1 MPRKAIFLRSNA
13 TRKEIAMTESLN
25 KPREIDIAWNQ
36 HFNDMLTSG
45 AAQPAE
51 LAESMLRIASLIAES
66 IDGPRKTAATLVLAA
81 MFFTKRIPTKDGD
94 DAKTSAVF
102 H

>member
-1 MPRKAIFLRSNA
+1 
-13 TRKEIAMTESLN
+13 MTESLN
-25 KPREIDIAWNQ
+25 NPREIDIAWNQ

-51 LAESMLRIASLIAES
+51 AAESMLRIAELIAES
-66 IDGPRKTAATLVLAA
+66 INGPRQTAATLVAGA
-81 MFFTKRIPTKDGD
+81 MFFTLRIPVKPAKDVD
-94 DAKTSAVF
+94 DPARL

>member
-1 MPRKAIFLRSNA
+1 
-13 TRKEIAMTESLN
+13 MTESLN
-25 KPREIDIAWNQ
+25 NPREIDIAWNQ

-51 LAESMLRIASLIAES
+51 AAESMLRIATLISES
-66 IDGPRKTAATLVLAA
+66 VSGPRQTAATLVLAA
-81 MFFTKRIPTKDGD
+81 MFFTQRIPVKPANDVD
-94 DAKTSAVF
+94 DAKKSVRL

>member
-1 MPRKAIFLRSNA
+1 MK
-13 TRKEIAMTESLN
+13 TTEKEIAMTESLKN
-25 KPREIDIAWNQ
+25 PREIDIAWNQ

-51 LAESMLRIASLIAES
+51 AAESMLRIASLIAES
-66 IDGPRKTAATLVLAA
+66 VSGPRQTAATLVASA
-81 MFFTKRIPTKDGD
+81 MFFTLRIPVKPAKDGD
-94 DAKTSAVF
+94 NAKTSARL

>member
-1 MPRKAIFLRSNA
+1 
-13 TRKEIAMTESLN
+13 MTESLN
-25 KPREIDIAWNQ
+25 NPREIDIAWNQ

-51 LAESMLRIASLIAES
+51 AAESMLRIASLIAES
-66 IDGPRKTAATLVLAA
+66 VSGPRQTAATLVAAA
-81 MFFTKRIPTKDGD
+81 MFFTQRIPVKLAKDGD
-94 DAKTSAVF
+94 GAKTAARL

>member
-1 MPRKAIFLRSNA
+1 
-13 TRKEIAMTESLN
+13 MTESLN
-25 KPREIDIAWNQ
+25 NPREIDIAWNQ
-36 HFNDMLTSG
+36 HFNNMLTSG

-66 IDGPRKTAATLVLAA
+66 IDGPRKTAATLVLSA
-81 MFFTKRIPTKDGD
+81 MYFTKRIRTNNAVD
-94 DAKTSAVF
+94 DQKKSEVL